1 MFGSGRSEDQ
11 LLAMLRG
18 QLTDIVFGA
27 VILFIGLTACSIAAV
42 RRRSGVRLII
52 WLRIWSAM
60 YRTGLSLMSPCKR
73 TALMQRWP
81 SMIAYWGAY
90 DVTQRH
96 AHLRAILSVD
106 FEEPSVSGLG

>member
-1 MFGSGRSEDQ
+1 MELAPVYDLSAVNQRQFRNFQFLVERDSSEDQ

-52 WLRIWSAM
+52 WLSIWSAM
-60 YRTGLSLMSPCKR
+60 YGTDSL
-73 TALMQRWP
+73 
-81 SMIAYWGAY
+81 
-90 DVTQRH
+90 
-96 AHLRAILSVD
+96 
-106 FEEPSVSGLG
+106 